1 MLSIFTTKEEIR
13 AFAKRGER
21 KGRSWVLVEV
31 IRIQIIGQGC

>member
-21 KGRSWVLVEV
+21 KERSRVLVEV
-31 IRIQIIGQGC
+31 MRIQINVQGC